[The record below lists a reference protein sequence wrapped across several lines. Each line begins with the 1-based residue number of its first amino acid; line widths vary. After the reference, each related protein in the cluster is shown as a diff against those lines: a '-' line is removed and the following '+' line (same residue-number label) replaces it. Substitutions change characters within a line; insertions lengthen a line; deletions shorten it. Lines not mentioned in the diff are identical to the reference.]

1 MLSRRMLSAA
11 CVLMIATTSALQH
24 HQAVVRAPLLRPA
37 AAARHAAPEALLPK
51 ALAAVFL
58 IPWGVQLSYAAEVS
72 LGIENGPFSRFV
84 KSDAVQQGPKMRRMK
99 KGTKSKVRGVRLP
112 AAAAAA
118 TRTFRK
124 SYSSKE
130 LEPLWGAMLKCYG
143 SEERALAAVQANPQV
158 PPPPP
163 PPPPTPP
170 PTPAAALATAAVS
183 ASPLTAATAAA
194 TATLAGDQPFLQ
206 LPKHDDRVQVRLPLT
221 PAAPAVSARQRPPA
235 PRPHAE
241 AWWRLVHR
249 PGACCVRR

>member
-1 MLSRRMLSAA
+1 MLSAA
-11 CVLMIATTSALQH
+11 CVLMIAGTSALQH

-130 LEPLWGAMLKCYG
+130 LEPLWGAMLKCHVKPCCPWKRVRG
-143 SEERALAAVQANPQV
+143 AGARCSAGQ
-158 PPPPP
+158 
-163 PPPPTPP
+163 PTG
-170 PTPAAALATAAVS
+170 
-183 ASPLTAATAAA
+183 ATAAA
-194 TATLAGDQPFLQ
+194 TA
-206 LPKHDDRVQVRLPLT
+206 
-221 PAAPAVSARQRPPA
+221 SANASANARRRPRHCRRQRQPPHRRHRRRHRD
-235 PRPHAE
+235 PR
-241 AWWRLVHR
+241 R
-249 PGACCVRR
+249 

>member
-163 PPPPTPP
+163 TPP

-206 LPKHDDRVQVRLPLT
+206 LPKHYDRVQVRLPLT
-221 PAAPAVSARQRPPA
+221 PASARHQCPPA
-235 PRPHAE
+235 PASATSPR
-241 AWWRLVHR
+241 
-249 PGACCVRR
+249 